1 MRPRVEKIAIKD
13 AKLRTFI
20 TQDSARN
27 EMVQHVYDITYGSVI
42 EHTDTIVIIDDSIVR
57 GTTLKESIIRMLD
70 RLHPKKI
77 VIVSSA
83 PQIRYPDCYGI
94 DMSKMGDFIAFRAML
109 TLLSET
115 NQMHLLDEVYQ
126 KCKAQ
131 ENLPKEQVNNEVKTL
146 YKNFTA
152 EQISDKIAELV
163 KPADCKAEVKIIF
176 QKIEDLHRACPNHTG
191 DWYFT
196 GNFPTP
202 GGNKVVNRAFINYME
217 GKNERAY

>member
-1 MRPRVEKIAIKD
+1 
-13 AKLRTFI
+13 
-20 TQDSARN
+20 
-27 EMVQHVYDITYGSVI
+27 
-42 EHTDTIVIIDDSIVR
+42 
-57 GTTLKESIIRMLD
+57 MLD